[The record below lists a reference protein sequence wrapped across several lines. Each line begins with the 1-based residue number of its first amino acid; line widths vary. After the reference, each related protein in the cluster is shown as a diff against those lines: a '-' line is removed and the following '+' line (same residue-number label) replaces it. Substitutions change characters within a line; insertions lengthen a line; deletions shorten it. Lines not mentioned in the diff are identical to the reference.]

1 MNLKHVWIVFRKE
14 VKDIARDK
22 KTLITNLVV
31 PIVLFP
37 VLFALIG
44 GGVKNLEKSI
54 TENVVVALSEK
65 SDTPEIRAFVKEKLL
80 SLNPN
85 IILAEDV
92 EDPIQA
98 VRDEKVRL
106 LLELDE
112 DYLEKLEK
120 KEPFTIRVLYDK
132 SKMKS
137 SESVGMIQQIGSAFK
152 QSVVKERLVQAGI
165 DPQVLEPS
173 VVEHVD
179 VSEKE
184 GGGFGNMMLMMMIP
198 MLVAILIAVGGIP
211 AATDLVAGEK
221 ERFTFEPLLTTKPG
235 RMSIL
240 LGKYFTVTLFSLFS
254 VVAQFIGMMLGLT
267 LNPGSF
273 AMGSPDASLL
283 SFEIPP
289 VALALVLL
297 ITLALGM
304 VFAGIQL
311 MVSTYAKSFKEA
323 QTYMSFLIFA
333 AMIPAYA
340 TMMMQPGDI
349 KTYMFA
355 VPLLNAIAALKT
367 ILGGIID
374 YTNLLLALCTS
385 VIYVAVSLYLTA
397 KLFNKEKVLFRS

>member
-1 MNLKHVWIVFRKE
+1 MNIKHVWIVFKKE

-31 PIVLFP
+31 PIILFP

-54 TENVVVALSEK
+54 SENVVVALSKK
-65 SDTPEIRAFVKEKLL
+65 SNTPEIRAFVKDRIL

-85 IILAEDV
+85 IRLAEDV
-92 EDPIQA
+92 KDPIQA
-98 VRDEKVRL
+98 IRREEVRVV
-106 LLELDE
+106 LELDE
-112 DYLEKLEK
+112 DCLEKLDK
-120 KEPFTIRVLYDK
+120 KETFTIRVLYDQ

-137 SESVGMIQQIGSAFK
+137 SESLEMIYQVINTFN
-152 QSVVKERLVQAGI
+152 QSIVRERMIEAGI
-165 DPQVLEPS
+165 DLQILEPS
-173 VVEHVD
+173 KVEQVD
-179 VSEKE
+179 VADKEK
-184 GGGFGNMMLMMMIP
+184 GGGGNMMLMIMIP

-221 ERFTFEPLLTTKPG
+221 ERATFEPLLTTKPG

-240 LGKYFTVTLFSLFS
+240 LGKYFTVTLFSLLS
-254 VVAQFIGMMLGLT
+254 VVAQFAGMIVGFIV
-267 LNPGSF
+267 NPGTLTI
-273 AMGSPDASLL
+273 GSPNASIGN
-283 SFEIPP
+283 FGIPP
-289 VALALVLL
+289 AALILSLL

-311 MVSTYAKSFKEA
+311 AISTYAKSFKEA
-323 QTYMSFLIFA
+323 QTYLSFLIFF

-340 TMMMQPGDI
+340 TMMMQPGDL

-355 VPLLNAIAALKT
+355 VPLLNAIAALKM
-367 ILGGIID
+367 ILGGIIN

-385 VIYVAVSLYLTA
+385 VVYVGISLFFTA

>member
-106 LLELDE
+106 VLELDE

-137 SESVGMIQQIGSAFK
+137 SESVGMIQQIVSAFN